1 LIRNSDDIILL
12 VYLLRVIIEMSKPK
26 DNSEPIKGTKM
37 IFRLKEIRT
46 MRDLTQFELAVKIN
60 MSPTNLQR
68 YEQGKVRSIPFEVLE
83 SFCDA
88 LDCEPGDLIVRV
100 KLE

>member
-1 LIRNSDDIILL
+1 
-12 VYLLRVIIEMSKPK
+12 MSK
-26 DNSEPIKGTKM
+26 EIEGTKM
-37 IFRLKEIRT
+37 IFRLKE
-46 MRDLTQFELAVKIN
+46 MRNMRELSQNQLAIKIN

-68 YEQGKVRSIPFEVLE
+68 YEQGRVRSIPFEVLE
-83 SFCDA
+83 SFCEA